1 VLRTRT
7 AGWQETVRDGITG
20 RVVEIDRDALVS
32 AAVAMLSDVA
42 GLRQMGEAAAAFART
57 SLSFAAQVDLT
68 IEAYRSLLGRSGGN
82 G

>member
-1 VLRTRT
+1 V
-7 AGWQETVRDGITG
+7 W
-20 RVVEIDRDALVS
+20 